1 MIGTRLG
8 PYEITAAIGA
18 GGMGEVFRA
27 RDTKLNREVAIKVL
41 PAEFAQDRERVAR
54 FRREAQVL
62 ASLNHPN
69 IAAIYGLEESGV
81 VVALALEL
89 VEGED
94 LAERLKRGAIPVD
107 EALAIAKQIAEGLEE
122 AHEKGIVHRDLKPA
136 NVKVTKD
143 GVVKILDFG
152 LAKAYESD
160 GAPSVEGAVSQSP
173 TMSRHMTKAG
183 IILGTAAYMSPEQAR
198 GKPVDKRSDI
208 WAFGVVL
215 YEMLSGKRL
224 FDGETVS
231 DVLAAVLTR
240 EPSWTA
246 LPASTPASAR
256 RLLRQCL
263 ERNPKNRLHAIADA
277 RLALDEA
284 IAGGVDEPASSGL
297 VAGGRTKR
305 LTLAMALLA
314 GGFALLAVA
323 AFVLRWGPP
332 APDRGVVRFP
342 LSADPSLRPPTG
354 YTTPFA
360 ISPDGRTIV
369 FMAVADKA
377 MRHLRV
383 RTLDDP
389 RARMLE
395 GSEGG
400 AQPAISPDGE
410 WVAFVV
416 ENDEIRK
423 VRLSG
428 GAATPVATLNDMSA
442 ALAWA
447 SDDEILFERLGSG
460 AGIHR
465 VSASGGAPELAI
477 PLDTAFQET
486 RQRRPFVLR
495 RERMILYAST
505 TADGRTGLAMFSLAD
520 GRRARLD
527 VDGIQALGMI
537 DGRLVYSRADGT
549 LMTVPLDVSAMRVAG
564 AATQLR
570 ERVASSNVGTAVA
583 LSEDGRTLVYRQ
595 GGMVA
600 ASRLMLVDT
609 KGRARPLGE
618 EVRAFN
624 GPRFS
629 PDGRRIVVGIG
640 AGSDPA
646 LGGVATNDLWMFDR
660 ESGVATRLTR
670 TGTAS
675 SPEWAPDG
683 KRLIFLSGRPPDR
696 REVWTLPL
704 DGSAEPGR
712 LIEIEGDVMQVV
724 MAPDGRSLVLVRR
737 SSDPGRHDLMRVP
750 LDGSPSV
757 PLVDASISGEPRRPA
772 DPRISRDGRFVA
784 FWDWATDEVHVRSLD
799 IHRGAGALQVTDR
812 GGIAPVWGVDGRSL
826 YYGTDKW
833 LGGGGAPDR
842 ARPGRS
848 RAPERGRDRL
858 QPPRLRSV
866 GGRTDLRRRRAGRQ
880 RGRGPGRGQLERGAQ
895 SIAARAGVIPEAN
908 PSAG

>member
-1 MIGTRLG
+1 
-8 PYEITAAIGA
+8 
-18 GGMGEVFRA
+18 VFRA

-41 PAEFAQDRERVAR
+41 PAGFAQDAERVAR

-94 LAERLKRGAIPVD
+94 LAERLKRGAIPVH

-122 AHEKGIVHRDLKPA
+122 AHDKGIVHRDLKPA
-136 NVKVTKD
+136 NIKLTPDGKVKV
-143 GVVKILDFG
+143 LDFG

-160 GAPSVEGAVSQSP
+160 AAEGAVSQSP
-173 TMSRHMTKAG
+173 TMSRHMTEAG

-215 YEMLSGKRL
+215 YEMLTGKRL

-240 EPSWTA
+240 EPSWAA
-246 LPASTPASAR
+246 LPATTPASAR

-263 ERNPKNRLHAIADA
+263 ERNPKNRLHSIADA

-284 IAGGVDEPASSGL
+284 IAGGVDEPASRGPMS
-297 VAGGRTKR
+297 GGRTKR
-305 LTLAMALLA
+305 LTLAMAALA
-314 GGFALLAVA
+314 VGFALLSLLA
-323 AFVLRWGPP
+323 AAAIVWRWGPT
-332 APDRGVVRFP
+332 APERGVVRFT
-342 LSADPSLRPPTG
+342 LSTDPSIRLPTG

-369 FMAVADKA
+369 FMAIGDKG

-423 VRLSG
+423 ARLSG
-428 GAATPVATLNDMSA
+428 GAATPVATINDMSA

-447 SDDEILFERLGSG
+447 SDDEILFERCGSG

-520 GRRARLD
+520 GRRAQLD
-527 VDGIQALGMI
+527 VNGIQALGMI

-549 LMTVPLDVSAMRVAG
+549 LMAVPLDVSAMRVTV
-564 AATQLR
+564 AATQLG
-570 ERVASSNVGTAVA
+570 ERVGSSFVGTAVA

-600 ASRLMLVDT
+600 ASRLLLVD
-609 KGRARPLGE
+609 KNGRARPLGD
-618 EVRAFN
+618 EVPAFN
-624 GPRFS
+624 VPRFS

-646 LGGVATNDLWMFDR
+646 LGGVATNDLWTFER
-660 ESGVATRLTR
+660 ESGVATRLTG

-683 KRLIFLSGRPPDR
+683 KRLILSGRPPDR

-712 LIEIEGDVMQVV
+712 LIEIEGDVMQAVV
-724 MAPDGRSLVLVRR
+724 APDGRSLVLVRL
-737 SSDPGRHDLMRVP
+737 SSDPARHDLIRVP

-757 PLVDASISGEPRRPA
+757 PLVDSSLPGAPRRPV
-772 DPRISRDGRFVA
+772 DPRISRDGRFAA
-784 FWDWATDEVHVRSLD
+784 FGDWSTEEVHVRSLD
-799 IHRGAGALQVTDR
+799 GAGALQVTDR
-812 GGIAPVWGVDGRSL
+812 GGLAPVWGVDSRSL
-826 YYGTDKW
+826 YYGTDNGW
-833 LGGGGAPDR
+833 AVAELHTEPALAVAGRRSAGALGFNPQDYDLSADGQTFVVVAPAGGEAEVLVAVNWGDEL
-842 ARPGRS
+842 GRS
-848 RAPERGRDRL
+848 LRGR
-858 QPPRLRSV
+858 
-866 GGRTDLRRRRAGRQ
+866 
-880 RGRGPGRGQLERGAQ
+880 E
-895 SIAARAGVIPEAN
+895 
-908 PSAG
+908 

>member
-1 MIGTRLG
+1 
-8 PYEITAAIGA
+8 
-18 GGMGEVFRA
+18 VFRA
-27 RDTKLNREVAIKVL
+27 RDTKLNRDVAIKVL
-41 PAEFAQDRERVAR
+41 PAELAEDRERVAR

-69 IAAIYGLEESGV
+69 IAAIYGLEESGG

-143 GVVKILDFG
+143 GVVKVLDFG
-152 LAKAYESD
+152 LAKAYESE
-160 GAPSVEGAVSQSP
+160 AVEGSVSQSP
-173 TMSRHMTKAG
+173 TMSRHMTQAG

-198 GKPVDKRSDI
+198 GQPVDKRSDV

-215 YEMLSGKRL
+215 YEMLTGKRL

-240 EPSWTA
+240 EPSWAA
-246 LPASTPASAR
+246 LPATTPASVR

-277 RLALDEA
+277 RLALDET
-284 IAGGVDEPASSGL
+284 IAGGVDEPQSSGT
-297 VAGGRTKR
+297 APGGRGRTNR

-314 GGFALLAVA
+314 AGFALLAGA
-323 AFVLRWGPP
+323 AFLLRRGEP
-332 APDRGVVRFP
+332 APERGVVRFP
-342 LSADPSLRPPTG
+342 LSSDPSIRSPTG

-369 FMAVADKA
+369 FMAVDDKA
-377 MRHLRV
+377 LRHLRV
-383 RTLDDP
+383 RTLDDS
-389 RARMLE
+389 RSRMIE
-395 GSEGG
+395 GTEGG
-400 AQPAISPDGE
+400 ENAAISPDGE

-416 ENDEIRK
+416 NGNEIRK

-428 GAATPVATLNDMSA
+428 GAPTPVAAFTDLSA

-447 SDDEILFERLGSG
+447 SDDEILFERLGT
-460 AGIHR
+460 AFGIYR
-465 VSASGGAPELAI
+465 VSANGGAPELAI
-477 PLDTAFQET
+477 PLDTAVQET

-495 RERMILYAST
+495 RERMVLYAST
-505 TADGRTGLAMFSLAD
+505 TADGRAGLAMFSLAD

-527 VDGIQALGMI
+527 VDGIQALGVI

-549 LMTVPLDVSAMRVAG
+549 LSAVPLDVHGMRVTGG
-564 AATQLR
+564 ATPLR
-570 ERVASSNVGTAVA
+570 ERVASSSVGTAVA
-583 LSEDGRTLVYRQ
+583 LSEDGGTLVYRQ

-600 ASRLMLVDT
+600 ASRLLLVDRE
-609 KGRARPLGE
+609 GRTRSLGE
-618 EVRAFN
+618 EVRAFQ

-629 PDGRRIVVGIG
+629 PDGRRIVVGVG
-640 AGSDPA
+640 AGSGPRS
-646 LGGVATNDLWMFDR
+646 GGVAAANDLWMLER
-660 ESGVATRLTR
+660 ESGVATKLTR

-712 LIEIEGDVMQVV
+712 LLEIEGDVMQAV
-724 MAPDGRSLVLVRR
+724 MAPDGRSLVVVRR
-737 SSDPGRHDLMRVP
+737 GLDPGRHDLLRVS

-757 PLVDASISGEPRRPA
+757 PLLDASVPGAPPRPELA
-772 DPRISRDGRFVA
+772 RISRDGRFVA
-784 FWDWATDEVHVRSLD
+784 FGDWASTEVYVRALD
-799 IHRGAGALQVTDR
+799 IQGGASMLQVTDA
-812 GGIAPVWGVDGRSL
+812 GGIAPVWGADSRSL
-826 YYGTDKW
+826 YYSYDDAWMVAELQTEPTLTVAGRRSAAR
-833 LGGGGAPDR
+833 LGFNPDDYDLSPDGQTFVVVAPAAGEAEVLVAVNWGDELR
-842 ARPGRS
+842 RSLPGR
-848 RAPERGRDRL
+848 E
-858 QPPRLRSV
+858 
-866 GGRTDLRRRRAGRQ
+866 
-880 RGRGPGRGQLERGAQ
+880 
-895 SIAARAGVIPEAN
+895 
-908 PSAG
+908 

>member
-41 PAEFAQDRERVAR
+41 PAELAQDRERVAR

-69 IAAIYGLEESGV
+69 IAAIYGLEESGG

-94 LAERLKRGAIPVD
+94 LAERMKRGAIPVD

-143 GVVKILDFG
+143 GVVKVLDFG

-160 GAPSVEGAVSQSP
+160 AAEGGVSQSP
-173 TMSRHMTKAG
+173 TMSRHMTQAG

-198 GKPVDKRSDI
+198 AKPVDKRSDI

-246 LPASTPASAR
+246 LPATTPASVR

-284 IAGGVDEPASSGL
+284 IAGGVDEPASSRPM
-297 VAGGRTKR
+297 AGGRTNR
-305 LTLAMALLA
+305 LTLAMASLA
-314 GGFALLAVA
+314 VGFALLAVA
-323 AFVLRWGPP
+323 AIVWRWGPT
-332 APDRGVVRFP
+332 APERGVVRFP
-342 LSADPSLRPPTG
+342 LSTDPSIRSPTG

-369 FMAVADKA
+369 FMAVGDKTV
-377 MRHLRV
+377 RHLRV

-389 RARMLE
+389 RSRMIE
-395 GSEGG
+395 GTEGG
-400 AQPAISPDGE
+400 ENSAISPDGE

-416 ENDEIRK
+416 NGNEIRK
-423 VRLSG
+423 ARSSG
-428 GAATPVATLNDMSA
+428 GAATPVAAFDDTSA

-447 SDDEILFERLGSG
+447 SDDEILFERLGT
-460 AGIHR
+460 ALGIHR
-465 VSASGGAPELAI
+465 VSANGGAPEVAI
-477 PLDTAFQET
+477 PLDTAVQET

-495 RERMILYAST
+495 RERMVLYAST
-505 TADGRTGLAMFSLAD
+505 TADGRIGLAMFSLAD

-549 LMTVPLDVSAMRVAG
+549 LMSVPLDVHGMRVSGG
-564 AATQLR
+564 ATPLR
-570 ERVASSNVGTAVA
+570 ERAASSSVGTAVA
-583 LSEDGRTLVYRQ
+583 LSEDGGTLVYRQ

-600 ASRLMLVDT
+600 ASRLLLVDREGST
-609 KGRARPLGE
+609 CAPSIAKEGRAFFR
-618 EVRAFN
+618 
-624 GPRFS
+624 
-629 PDGRRIVVGIG
+629 
-640 AGSDPA
+640 
-646 LGGVATNDLWMFDR
+646 
-660 ESGVATRLTR
+660 
-670 TGTAS
+670 
-675 SPEWAPDG
+675 
-683 KRLIFLSGRPPDR
+683 
-696 REVWTLPL
+696 
-704 DGSAEPGR
+704 
-712 LIEIEGDVMQVV
+712 
-724 MAPDGRSLVLVRR
+724 
-737 SSDPGRHDLMRVP
+737 
-750 LDGSPSV
+750 
-757 PLVDASISGEPRRPA
+757 
-772 DPRISRDGRFVA
+772 
-784 FWDWATDEVHVRSLD
+784 
-799 IHRGAGALQVTDR
+799 
-812 GGIAPVWGVDGRSL
+812 
-826 YYGTDKW
+826 
-833 LGGGGAPDR
+833 
-842 ARPGRS
+842 
-848 RAPERGRDRL
+848 
-858 QPPRLRSV
+858 
-866 GGRTDLRRRRAGRQ
+866 
-880 RGRGPGRGQLERGAQ
+880 
-895 SIAARAGVIPEAN
+895 
-908 PSAG
+908 